1 MTIEECKQGIQELQE
16 SFDHRS
22 QQVKELREKNKFEK
36 DPRLVNLRLKQIQL
50 HTERMEATSELLS
63 KYVKRLSELEKKLKE
78 VEIENDKR
86 TETGKED

>member
-16 SFDHRS
+16 SFDHRN
-22 QQVKELREKNKFEK
+22 QQVKDLREKNKFEK

-78 VEIENDKR
+78 VEIENDER

>member
-22 QQVKELREKNKFEK
+22 QQVKDLREKNKFEK

-50 HTERMEATSELLS
+50 HTERMEVTSELLS

>member
-1 MTIEECKQGIQELQE
+1 MTIEECKQGVQELQE

-22 QQVKELREKNKFEK
+22 QQVKDLREKNKFEK

>member
-22 QQVKELREKNKFEK
+22 QQVKDLREKNKFEK

-78 VEIENDKR
+78 VEIENDER

>member
-50 HTERMEATSELLS
+50 HTERMEVTSELLS

-78 VEIENDKR
+78 VEIENDER

>member
-22 QQVKELREKNKFEK
+22 QQVQELREKNKFEK

-78 VEIENDKR
+78 VEIENDER

>member
-22 QQVKELREKNKFEK
+22 QQVQELREKNKFEK

-50 HTERMEATSELLS
+50 HTERMEVTSELLS

-78 VEIENDKR
+78 VEIENDER